1 MKSGFPRSSLF
12 WGLVLLA
19 VSALLYQLVQ
29 VDETP
34 DDSTLTVA
42 EGFELELVAGPPLV
56 ERPISADFDEQGR
69 LYVTES
75 SGSNDPVKQQLEQKP
90 HRVKRLEDTDG
101 DGRFDRSTPF
111 ADGMMIPQGALW
123 FDGSLYVAAPP
134 SIWKLTDTDD
144 DGVADEREEWFAGK
158 TLTGCANDLH
168 GPYLGLDGWIYWT
181 KGAFAEQTYERPDG
195 PPLVTRAAHIF
206 RRRPGDPWIEPVLTG
221 GMDNPVDVVFTPRG
235 ERLLASTF
243 VQHPKLGRR
252 DGIVH
257 AVHGSVYGKTHGV
270 LGGHAKT
277 GNLLPAMLHLGPAAP
292 CAQTIYAS
300 QVFGGEYQGNL
311 FACLFNLNKVTRHVL
326 EPSGA
331 TFTTRDSD
339 FLVSGDR
346 DFHPTD
352 VLEDA
357 DGSLLVVD
365 TGGWYKLCCPTSQL
379 HKPDVLG
386 GIYRIRR
393 KGASGPEDPRGLRID
408 WASAGGGQL
417 TELLDDPK
425 PAVRSRAIGELAKK
439 GSPEV
444 PVLIRTLSTSDSVE
458 ARRNAVWTLT
468 RIDHAEARTAVRQA
482 LSDGDES
489 VRQAALHSVGVWRD
503 ADSGPRVLELLE
515 QGAASIQRVA
525 AEALGRIGDRRAV
538 PGLLARAGANNGRI
552 LEHSLIYA
560 LIEIADPDGTA
571 NGLRASSPHTRRAA
585 LIALD
590 QMPGG
595 GLTPETVTPLL
606 ADDEPILKQ
615 TASWIAGHHP
625 EWGEELARY
634 FRWRL
639 ALRGVGSEERAELI
653 RQLSKLG
660 RNDTIQSF
668 LASTVAGT
676 GSTESRLTA
685 LRAMAGSS
693 LKKTP
698 SVWVD
703 GLAAVLSGD
712 DAALI
717 REAVATLRALPDPGE
732 EDAGRLKEVLL
743 GVGRDSTRDDELRVN
758 ALAAVPGE
766 LDGLDPGL
774 FELLQAA
781 LGPAAA
787 VDARTG
793 AAGVLGRS
801 RLTRDQLL
809 ELAESVRTAGP
820 LVLSPL
826 LGAYRNGGDE
836 DLGLRLMAAVRDSR
850 GLNGLRADVMSQ
862 ALANFPPPVQRQGEQ
877 LLASLE
883 MDPVEQLA
891 RLEDL
896 LATLDEGDIRQGQAV
911 FNSNSAACS
920 SCHAIGYQGGR
931 SGPDLTR
938 IGDVRNRRDL
948 LESIL
953 FPSASFVRGYEP
965 MVVVTESGEIHQG
978 VITEDGQ
985 EEVEMVTGPD
995 TEVRVARSEIREIRP
1010 GNVSVM
1016 PSGLEEQVSRED
1028 LASLLAFLSNARR
1041 RPR

>member
-1 MKSGFPRSSLF
+1 MKTGFPRSSLL
-12 WGLVLLA
+12 WGLFLLA
-19 VSALLYQLVQ
+19 VSALLYLLVR
-29 VDETP
+29 VDDTP
-34 DDSTLTVA
+34 DDSLLTVA
-42 EGFELELVAGPPLV
+42 EGFQVELVAGPPLV
-56 ERPISADFDEQGR
+56 ERPISIDFDEQGR

-75 SGSNDPVKQQLEQKP
+75 SGSNDPVEQQLEQKP

-134 SIWKLTDTDD
+134 SIWKLTDTDG
-144 DGVADEREEWFAGK
+144 DGVADRREEWFAGK

-181 KGAFAEQTYERPDG
+181 KGAFAEQTYERPGG
-195 PPLVTRAAHIF
+195 PPLVTRAAHVF

-252 DGIVH
+252 DGIIH
-257 AVHGSVYGKTHGV
+257 AVHGSVFGKTHDV
-270 LGGHAKT
+270 LAGHART
-277 GNLLPAMLHLGPAAP
+277 GDLLPAMLHLGPAAP

-300 QVFGGEYQGNL
+300 RVFGSEYRGNL

-357 DGSLLVVD
+357 DGSLLVAD

-393 KGASGPEDPRGLRID
+393 KGASGPEDPRGLSID
-408 WASAGGGQL
+408 WAGAGGGQL
-417 TELLDDPK
+417 AALLDDRR
-425 PAVRSRAIGELAKK
+425 PAVRNRAMAELART
-439 GSPEV
+439 GSPSVEA
-444 PVLIRTLSTSDSVE
+444 LSRTLSTSDSVE

-468 RIDHAEARTAVRQA
+468 RINHEEARTAVRQA
-482 LSDGDES
+482 LSDADES
-489 VRQAALHSVGVWRD
+489 VRQAALHSVSVWRD
-503 ADSGPRVLELLE
+503 AGSGSRVLELLE
-515 QGAASIQRVA
+515 RGSASIRRVA

-538 PGLLARAGANNGRI
+538 PGLLARTGADNGRI

-560 LIEIADPDGTA
+560 LIEIADADGTA
-571 NGLRASSPHTRRAA
+571 AGLRASSPQTRRAA
-585 LIALD
+585 LMALD

-595 GLTPETVTPLL
+595 GLAPETVTPLL
-606 ADDEPILKQ
+606 ASGDPVLKQ
-615 TASWIAGHHP
+615 TAAWIAGGHP
-625 EWGEELARY
+625 EWGNALARY
-634 FRWRL
+634 FRRRL
-639 ALRGVGSEERAELI
+639 ARHAQGPEEQADLV
-653 RQLSKLG
+653 RQLARLAE
-660 RNDTIQSF
+660 NETIQSL
-668 LASTVAGT
+668 LASTVAGP
-676 GSTESRLTA
+676 GSNESRLAA
-685 LRAMAGSS
+685 LRAMAGSA
-693 LKKTP
+693 LKETP
-698 SVWVD
+698 SAWVD
-703 GLAAVLSGD
+703 GFAAVLSRGD
-712 DAALI
+712 EALI
-717 REAVATLRALPDPGE
+717 REAVGTLRDLPNPGD
-732 EDAGRLKEVLL
+732 EDARRLRKVLL
-743 GVGRDSTRDDELRVN
+743 RVGRDSTLEHELRVN
-758 ALAAVPGE
+758 AMAAIPGE
-766 LDGLDPGL
+766 LDELEPGL
-774 FELLQAA
+774 FEMLQEN
-781 LGPAAA
+781 LGSAAA
-787 VDARTG
+787 VNVRTG

-801 RLTRDQLL
+801 RLNRDQML
-809 ELAESVRTAGP
+809 ELTESVRTAGP

-826 LGAYRNGGDE
+826 LEAYRGGGDE
-836 DLGLRLMAAVRDSR
+836 DLGRRLMAAIRESR
-850 GLNGLRADVMSQ
+850 GLTGLRADVMNQ
-862 ALANFPPPVQRQGEQ
+862 ALADFPPPVKRQGEQ

-883 MDPVEQLA
+883 MDPVEQKT

-896 LATLDEGDIRQGQAV
+896 LAALDEGDIRQGQAV
-911 FNSNSAACS
+911 FNSTHAACS

-938 IGDVRNRRDL
+938 IGDVRSRRDL

-965 MVVVTESGEIHQG
+965 VVVVTESGEIHQG
-978 VITEDGQ
+978 VVTRDGQ
-985 EEVEMVTGPD
+985 EEVELVTGPD

-1016 PSGLEEQVSRED
+1016 PSGLEEQVSREE

>member
-1 MKSGFPRSSLF
+1 MKTEFPRSSVLA
-12 WGLVLLA
+12 GLVLLA
-19 VSALLYQLVQ
+19 ASVLLYRLVQ

-34 DDSTLTVA
+34 GDPTLTVA
-42 EGFELELVAGPPLV
+42 EGFQVELVAGPPLV
-56 ERPISADFDEQGR
+56 ERPISIDFDEQGR

-75 SGSNDPVKQQLEQKP
+75 SGSNDPVEQQLVQKP

-101 DGRFDRSTPF
+101 DGRFDRSTLF

-144 DGVADEREEWFAGK
+144 DGVADRREEWFAGK

-181 KGAFAEQTYERPDG
+181 KGAFAEQTYERQDG

-252 DGIVH
+252 DGIIH
-257 AVHGSVYGKTHGV
+257 AVHGSVFGKTHDV
-270 LGGHAKT
+270 LSSHART
-277 GNLLPAMLHLGPAAP
+277 GDLLPAMLHLGPAAP
-292 CAQTIYAS
+292 CAQSIYAS
-300 QVFGGEYQGNL
+300 RVFGSEYQGNL

-357 DGSLLVVD
+357 DGSLLVAD

-393 KGASGPEDPRGLRID
+393 KGTSGPADPRGLSID

-417 TELLDDPK
+417 TALLDDPR
-425 PAVRSRAIGELAKK
+425 PAVRNRAIAALAKS
-439 GSPEV
+439 GSPAVEA
-444 PVLIRTLSTSDSVE
+444 LSRTLSTSDSVE

-482 LSDGDES
+482 LFDGDET
-489 VRQAALHSVGVWRD
+489 VRQAALHSVSVWRD
-503 ADSGPRVLELLE
+503 AGSGARVLELLE
-515 QGAASIQRVA
+515 RGGASIQRVA
-525 AEALGRIGDRRAV
+525 AEALGRIGDGRAV
-538 PGLLARAGANNGRI
+538 PGLLARAGARNDRI

-560 LIEIADPDGTA
+560 LIEITDPVSTA
-571 NGLRASSPHTRRAA
+571 AGLRASSPRTRRAA

-590 QMPGG
+590 QMPAG
-595 GLTPETVTPLL
+595 GLAPETVTPLL
-606 ADDEPILKQ
+606 ASGDPVLKQ
-615 TASWIAGHHP
+615 TAAWIAGRHP
-625 EWGEELARY
+625 EWGEALARY
-634 FRWRL
+634 FRRRL
-639 ALRGVGSEERAELI
+639 ARSEQGSEEQTELV
-653 RQLSKLG
+653 RQLARLAENG
-660 RNDTIQSF
+660 TIQSL
-668 LASTVAGT
+668 LASTVAGA
-676 GSTESRLTA
+676 GSNESRLTA
-685 LRAMAGSS
+685 LQAMAGSA
-693 LKKTP
+693 LKETP
-698 SVWVD
+698 SEWVD
-703 GLAAVLSGD
+703 GFVAILTRGD
-712 DAALI
+712 EALI
-717 REAVATLRALPDPGE
+717 REAVTTLRDLPNPGND
-732 EDAGRLKEVLL
+732 DAGRLRKVLL
-743 GVGRDSTRDDELRVN
+743 RVGRDLTLEHELRVN
-758 ALAAVPGE
+758 ALAAITGE
-766 LDGLDPGL
+766 LDELDPNL
-774 FELLQAA
+774 FEMLLDN
-781 LGPAAA
+781 LGSAAA
-787 VDARTG
+787 VNVRTG

-801 RLTRDQLL
+801 RLNRDQLL
-809 ELAESVRTAGP
+809 ELTETVRTAGP

-826 LGAYRNGGDE
+826 LGAYRGGGDE
-836 DLGLRLMAAVRDSR
+836 DLGQRLMAAVRDSK
-850 GLNGLRADVMSQ
+850 GLNGLRADVMNQ
-862 ALANFPPPVQRQGEQ
+862 TLASFPPPVQRQGKQ

-883 MDPVEQLA
+883 MDPVEQRA

-896 LATLDEGDIRQGQAV
+896 LATLEEGDIRQGQAV

-965 MVVVTESGEIHQG
+965 VVVVTESGEIHQG
-978 VITEDGQ
+978 VVTQDGQ
-985 EEVEMVTGPD
+985 EEVRLVTGPD

-1016 PSGLEEQVSRED
+1016 PSGLEEQVSRKD
-1028 LASLLAFLSNARR
+1028 LANLLAFLSNARR

>member
-1 MKSGFPRSSLF
+1 MKTDFPRAFLLC
-12 WGLVLLA
+12 GLVLLA
-19 VSALLYQLVQ
+19 ASALLYRLFQI
-29 VDETP
+29 DETP
-34 DDSTLTVA
+34 GDSTLTVA
-42 EGFELELVAGPPLV
+42 EGFEVELVAGPPLV
-56 ERPISADFDEQGR
+56 ERPISIDFDEQGR

-75 SGSNDPVKQQLEQKP
+75 SGSNDPVEQQLEQKT

-134 SIWKLTDTDD
+134 SIWKLTDTDG
-144 DGVADEREEWFAGK
+144 DGIADRREEWFAGK

-168 GPYLGLDGWIYWT
+168 GPYLGPDGWIYWT

-195 PPLVTRAAHIF
+195 PPLVTRAAHVF
-206 RRRPGDPWIEPVLTG
+206 RRRPSDSWIEPVLSG

-252 DGIVH
+252 DGIIH
-257 AVHGSVYGKTHGV
+257 AVHGSVYGKPHDV
-270 LGGHAKT
+270 LHGHART
-277 GNLLPAMLHLGPAAP
+277 GDLLPAMLHLGPAAP
-292 CAQTIYAS
+292 CAQAIYAS
-300 QVFGGEYQGNL
+300 RVFGSEYQGNL

-331 TFTTRDSD
+331 TFKTRDSD

-357 DGSLLVVD
+357 DGSLLVAD

-393 KGASGPEDPRGLRID
+393 KGAPGPADPRGLSID
-408 WASAGGGQL
+408 WDNAGGARL
-417 TELLDDPK
+417 TAFLDDRR
-425 PAVRSRAIGELAKK
+425 PAVRNRAMAALAKT
-439 GSPEV
+439 GSPAVEA
-444 PVLIRTLSTSDSVE
+444 LRRTLATSASVE

-468 RIDHAEARTAVRQA
+468 RIHHEEARAAVRPA
-482 LSDGDES
+482 LSDADES
-489 VRQAALHSVGVWRD
+489 VRQAALHSVSVWRD
-503 ADSGPRVLELLE
+503 AGSGPRVLELLE
-515 QGAASIQRVA
+515 QGSASIRRVA

-538 PGLLARAGANNGRI
+538 PGLLTRTGSKNDRI

-571 NGLRASSPHTRRAA
+571 AGLRATSAHTRRAA

-590 QMPGG
+590 QMPAG
-595 GLTPETVTPLL
+595 GLTPESVTPLL
-606 ADDEPILKQ
+606 ASGDPILKQ
-615 TASWIAGHHP
+615 TAAWIAGGHP
-625 EWGEELARY
+625 EWGDALARY
-634 FRWRL
+634 FRRRL
-639 ALRGVGSEERAELI
+639 ARRHPGSEERAELT
-653 RQLSKLG
+653 RQLARFAENG
-660 RNDTIQSF
+660 TIQSL
-668 LASTVAGT
+668 LASTVAGA
-676 GSTESRLTA
+676 GSIESRQTA
-685 LRAMAGSS
+685 LRAMAGST
-693 LKKTP
+693 LKETP
-698 SVWVD
+698 SAWVD
-703 GLAAVLSGD
+703 GFVAVLTRGD
-712 DAALI
+712 QALI
-717 REAVATLRALPDPGE
+717 REAVSALRSLPNPGD
-732 EDAGRLKEVLL
+732 EDAGRLRTALL
-743 GVGRDSTRDDELRVN
+743 LAGRDSTLEPELRVN
-758 ALAAVPGE
+758 ALAAIPGE
-766 LDGLDPGL
+766 LDELDPDL
-774 FELLQAA
+774 FEMLQEN
-781 LGPAAA
+781 LGSAAA
-787 VDARTG
+787 VNLRTG

-801 RLTRDQLL
+801 RPNRHQML
-809 ELAESVRTAGP
+809 ELTETVRTAGP

-826 LGAYRNGGDE
+826 LGAYRDGGDE
-836 DLGLRLMAAVRDSR
+836 DLGRRLMAAVRNSK
-850 GLNGLRADVMSQ
+850 GLNGLRADVMKQ
-862 ALANFPPPVQRQGEQ
+862 TLANFPPPVQRQGEQ
-877 LLASLE
+877 LLASLA
-883 MDPVEQLA
+883 MDPVQQKT

-896 LATLDEGDIRQGQAV
+896 LAALDEGDIRRGQDV
-911 FNSNSAACS
+911 FNSSNAACS

-938 IGDVRNRRDL
+938 IGDVRSRRDL

-965 MVVVTESGEIHQG
+965 VVVVTESGEIHQG
-978 VITEDGQ
+978 VVTRDGQ
-985 EEVEMVTGPD
+985 EEVRLVTGPD

-1016 PSGLEEQVSRED
+1016 PSGLEEQVSREE

>member
-1 MKSGFPRSSLF
+1 MKSEFFRSLLF
-12 WGLVLLA
+12 CGVILLA
-19 VSALLYQLVQ
+19 VSALLYELVQ
-29 VDETP
+29 DQDP
-34 DDSTLTVA
+34 PNDSTLTVA
-42 EGFELELVAGPPLV
+42 EGFQVELVAGPPLV
-56 ERPISADFDEQGR
+56 ERPISIDFDEQGR

-75 SGSNDPVKQQLEQKP
+75 SGSNDPVQQQLEQKP

-123 FDGSLYVAAPP
+123 FDGSLYVGAPP
-134 SIWKLTDTDD
+134 SIWKLTDTDG
-144 DGVADEREEWFAGK
+144 DGVADRREEWFAGK

-206 RRRPGDPWIEPVLTG
+206 RRRPGDPLIEPVLTG
-221 GMDNPVDVVFTPRG
+221 GMDNPVDVVFTTRG

-243 VQHPKLGRR
+243 VQHPELGRR
-252 DGIVH
+252 DGILH
-257 AVHGSVYGKTHGV
+257 AVHGSVYGKTHDV
-270 LGGHAKT
+270 LSGHVRT
-277 GNLLPAMLHLGPAAP
+277 GDLLPAMLHLGPAAP
-292 CAQTIYAS
+292 CAQAIYAS
-300 QVFGGEYQGNL
+300 RVFGAEYQGNL

-331 TFTTRDSD
+331 TFKTRDSD

-393 KGASGPEDPRGLRID
+393 QGASGPDDPRGLRLD
-408 WASAGGGQL
+408 WKNADGGQL
-417 TELLDDPK
+417 AEFLDDPR
-425 PAVRSRAIGELAKK
+425 PAVRSRAMGVLAKL
-439 GSPEV
+439 GSVAV
-444 PVLIRTLSTSDSVE
+444 PVLAHALSMSDSVE

-468 RIDHAEARTAVRQA
+468 RIDHAQARAAVRQA
-482 LSDGDES
+482 LSDADES
-489 VRQAALHSVGVWRD
+489 VRQAALHSVSVWRD
-503 ADSGPRVLELLE
+503 AGSGPRALELLE
-515 QGAASIQRVA
+515 NGSSAIQRVA
-525 AEALGRIGDRRAV
+525 AEALGRVGDRSAV
-538 PGLLARAGANNGRI
+538 PGLLSLAAAKNGRI
-552 LEHSLIYA
+552 LEHSLIHA
-560 LIEIADPDGTA
+560 LIEIADPEGTA
-571 NGLRASSPHTRRAA
+571 AGLRASSPRTRRAA

-595 GLTPETVTPLL
+595 GLTPDTVTPLL
-606 ADDEPILKQ
+606 AARDPILKQ
-615 TASWIAGHHP
+615 TASWIAGNHP
-625 EWGEELARY
+625 EWGEALAQYFRRRLAR
-634 FRWRL
+634 REEGPEAKVDL
-639 ALRGVGSEERAELI
+639 A
-653 RQLSKLG
+653 RQLAG
-660 RNDTIQSF
+660 FGGNVTIQRL
-668 LASTVAGT
+668 LATTVAGA
-676 GSTESRLTA
+676 GSTTSRMTA

-693 LKKTP
+693 LKETP
-698 SVWVD
+698 SVWV
-703 GLAAVLSGD
+703 GGIAAVLSGG

-732 EDAGRLKEVLL
+732 EDAGRLREVLL
-743 GVGRDSTRDDELRVN
+743 GVGRNSTLHNELRVN

-766 LDGLDPGL
+766 LDGLEPHL
-774 FELLQAA
+774 FALLRTT
-781 LGPAAA
+781 LGPRAA
-787 VDARTG
+787 VNVRTG

-809 ELAESVRTAGP
+809 ELTGPVRAAGP

-826 LGAYRNGGDE
+826 LGAYGNGGDE
-836 DLGLRLMAAVRDSR
+836 DLGLLLMAAVRDSR
-850 GLNGLRADVMSQ
+850 GLNGLRADIMNR
-862 ALANFPPPVQRQGEQ
+862 ALANFPPPVRRQGEQ

-883 MDPVEQLA
+883 MDPVRQRA

-896 LATLDEGDIRQGQAV
+896 LATLDEGDIRQGQDV
-911 FNSNSAACS
+911 FNSNRAACS

-938 IGDVRNRRDL
+938 IGDVRTRRDL

-965 MVVVTESGEIHQG
+965 VVVVTESGEVHQG
-978 VITEDGQ
+978 VITRDGQ
-985 EEVEMVTGPD
+985 EEVQLVTGPD
-995 TEVRVARSEIREIRP
+995 TEVRIARSEIREIRP

-1016 PSGLEEQVSRED
+1016 PSGLEEQVSREE
-1028 LASLLAFLSNARR
+1028 LASLLAFLSNAKR

>member
-1 MKSGFPRSSLF
+1 MKSGFPRSSLLY
-12 WGLVLLA
+12 GLVLLA
-19 VSALLYQLVQ
+19 ASALVYQLLRVQ
-29 VDETP
+29 ESPGDP
-34 DDSTLTVA
+34 TLTVA
-42 EGFELELVAGPPLV
+42 EGFEVELVAGPPLV

-75 SGSNDPVKQQLEQKP
+75 SGSNDPVQQQLEQKP

-134 SIWKLTDTDD
+134 SIWKLTDTDG
-144 DGVADEREEWFAGK
+144 DGVADQREEWFAGK

-300 QVFGGEYQGNL
+300 QVFGNEYQGNL
-311 FACLFNLNKVTRHVL
+311 FACLFNLNKVTRHLL

-408 WASAGGGQL
+408 WANADGGQL
-417 TELLDDPK
+417 AELLDDAR
-425 PAVRSRAIGELAKK
+425 PAARSRAIGELANQ
-439 GSPEV
+439 GSLSV
-444 PVLIRTLSTSDSVE
+444 PVLARTLSTSNSVE

-468 RIDHAEARTAVRQA
+468 RIDHDEARAAVRQA
-482 LSDGDES
+482 LSDGDET

-503 ADSGPRVLELLE
+503 AGSGPRVLELLE

-615 TASWIAGHHP
+615 TASWIIGHRP
-625 EWGEELARY
+625 EWGDSLARY
-634 FRWRL
+634 FRRRL
-639 ALRGVGSEERAELI
+639 ALRGVGPEERAELT

-660 RNDTIQSF
+660 RNDTIQSL
-668 LASTVAGT
+668 LASTVAGA
-676 GSTESRLTA
+676 GSTESRRTA
-685 LRAMAGSS
+685 LRAMAGSA
-693 LKKTP
+693 LKETP

-743 GVGRDSTRDDELRVN
+743 GVGRDSIQDDELRVN

-766 LDGLDPGL
+766 LDGLDPDL

-781 LGPAAA
+781 LGPAAT
-787 VDARTG
+787 VNTRTG

-850 GLNGLRADVMSQ
+850 GLNGLRADVMNQ
-862 ALANFPPPVQRQGEQ
+862 TLAKFPPPVQRQGAQ

-965 MVVVTESGEIHQG
+965 MVVVTESGEMHQG

>member
-1 MKSGFPRSSLF
+1 MKTGVSRSSLLS
-12 WGLVLLA
+12 GLVLLSA
-19 VSALLYQLVQ
+19 SALLYQLVQ
-29 VDETP
+29 VAETP
-34 DDSTLTVA
+34 VDSTLTVA
-42 EGFELELVAGPPLV
+42 EGFQVELVAGPPLV
-56 ERPISADFDEQGR
+56 ERPISVDFDEQGR

-75 SGSNDPVKQQLEQKP
+75 SGSNDPVERQLEQKP

-101 DGRFDRSTPF
+101 DGRYDRSTPF
-111 ADGMMIPQGALW
+111 AEGLMIPQGALW
-123 FDGSLYVAAPP
+123 HDGSLYVAAPP
-134 SIWKLTDTDD
+134 SIWKLTDTDG
-144 DGVADEREEWFAGK
+144 DGIADRRQEWFAGK

-181 KGAFAEQTYERPDG
+181 KGAFAEQTYERPHG
-195 PPLVTRAAHIF
+195 PPLVTRAAHVF

-252 DGIVH
+252 DGILH
-257 AVHGSVYGKTHGV
+257 AVHGSVYGKTHDV
-270 LGGHAKT
+270 LSGHART
-277 GNLLPAMLHLGPAAP
+277 GDLLPAMLHLGPAAP

-300 QVFGGEYQGNL
+300 RVFGAEYRGNL

-352 VLEDA
+352 VVEDA

-393 KGASGPEDPRGLRID
+393 KGASGPEDPRGMGLN
-408 WASAGGGQL
+408 WANADQVL
-417 TELLDDPK
+417 LAELLDDPR
-425 PAVRSRAIGELAKK
+425 PAVRSRAMGSLARQ
-439 GSPEV
+439 GRVAV
-444 PVLIRTLSTSDSVE
+444 PALSGTLSTSDSVE

-468 RIDHAEARTAVRQA
+468 RIDHADARAAVRQG

-489 VRQAALHSVGVWRD
+489 VRQAALHSVSVWRD
-503 ADSGPRVLELLE
+503 ADSGPQALELLE
-515 QGAASIQRVA
+515 TGSAPIRRVA
-525 AEALGRIGDRRAV
+525 AEALGRIGGRHAV
-538 PGLLARAGANNGRI
+538 SRLLALSSAENDRI
-552 LEHSLIYA
+552 LEHSLIYS
-560 LIEIADPDGTA
+560 LIEIADPEETA
-571 NGLRASSPHTRRAA
+571 AGLRGSSPHARRAA

-590 QMPGG
+590 QMPDG
-595 GLTPETVTPLL
+595 GLTPERVTPLL
-606 ADDEPILKQ
+606 AARDPILKQ
-615 TASWIAGHHP
+615 TASWIVGNHP
-625 EWGEELARY
+625 EWGEAVADYFRRRLAR
-634 FRWRL
+634 REGGTDEKADL
-639 ALRGVGSEERAELI
+639 V
-653 RQLSKLG
+653 RQLAQFG
-660 RNDTIQSF
+660 EDDTIQRL
-668 LASTVAGT
+668 LATTAAAS

-685 LRAMAGSS
+685 LRAMAGSAV
-693 LKKTP
+693 TEIP
-698 SVWVD
+698 SVWID
-703 GLAAVLSGD
+703 GLAAVMSGG
-712 DAALI
+712 DADLI
-717 REAVATLRALPDPGE
+717 REAVAGLRALPDPE
-732 EDAGRLKEVLL
+732 EADAERLKEVLL
-743 GVGRDSTRDDELRVN
+743 AVGRDSTLDDELRVN
-758 ALAAVPGE
+758 ALAAIPGE
-766 LDGLDPGL
+766 LDGLEP
-774 FELLQAA
+774 ELLTLLRTA
-781 LGPAAA
+781 LGPEAA
-787 VDARTG
+787 VNSRTG

-801 RLTRDQLL
+801 RLSNDQLL
-809 ELAESVRTAGP
+809 ELTGSVRTAGP

-836 DLGLRLMAAVRDSR
+836 DLGVRLVTAVRKSK
-850 GLNGLRADVMSQ
+850 GLNGLRADVMKQ
-862 ALANFPPPVQRQGEQ
+862 ALANFPPPIQRQGDQ

-883 MDPVEQLA
+883 MDPVQQKA
-891 RLEDL
+891 RLENL
-896 LATLDEGDIRQGQAV
+896 LATLDDGDIRQGQDV
-911 FNSNSAACS
+911 FNSNLAACS

-938 IGDVRNRRDL
+938 IGDVRTRRDL

-978 VITEDGQ
+978 VVTQDGP
-985 EEVEMVTGPD
+985 EEVQLVTGPD

-1016 PSGLEEQVSRED
+1016 PSGLEEQVSREE

>member
-1 MKSGFPRSSLF
+1 MKTGFPRSTLF
-12 WGLVLLA
+12 CGLVLLGA
-19 VSALLYQLVQ
+19 SALLDRLVQ
-29 VDETP
+29 VHDPSEQA
-34 DDSTLTVA
+34 TLTVA
-42 EGFELELVAGPPLV
+42 EGFEVELVAGPPLV
-56 ERPISADFDEQGR
+56 ERPISIDFDEQGR

-75 SGSNDPVKQQLEQKP
+75 SGSNDPVQQQLEQKP

-101 DGRFDRSTPF
+101 DGRYDRSTPF

-123 FDGSLYVAAPP
+123 YNGSLYVGAPP
-134 SIWKLTDTDD
+134 SIWKLTDTDG
-144 DGVADEREEWFAGK
+144 DGVADRREEWFAGK

-206 RRRPGDPWIEPVLTG
+206 RRRPGDPWIEPVLAG

-252 DGIVH
+252 DGILH
-257 AVHGSVYGKTHGV
+257 AVHGSVYGKTHDV
-270 LGGHAKT
+270 LSGHART
-277 GNLLPAMLHLGPAAP
+277 GDLLPAMLHLGPAAP
-292 CAQTIYAS
+292 CAQAIYAS
-300 QVFGGEYQGNL
+300 RVFGNEYQGNL

-331 TFTTRDSD
+331 TFKTRDSD

-365 TGGWYKLCCPTSQL
+365 TGGWYKLCCPTSQI

-393 KGASGPEDPRGLRID
+393 QGASGPDDPRGLRLD
-408 WASAGGGQL
+408 WANADGNQL
-417 TELLDDPK
+417 AKLLDDPR
-425 PAVRSRAIGELAKK
+425 PAVRSRAMGTLAKL
-439 GSPEV
+439 GSAAA
-444 PVLIRTLSTSDSVE
+444 PVLTRILLPSHSVE

-468 RIDHAEARTAVRQA
+468 RIDAAEARAAVRHA

-489 VRQAALHSVGVWRD
+489 VRQAALHSVSVWRD
-503 ADSGPRVLELLE
+503 ADSAPRTLELLE
-515 QGAASIQRVA
+515 TGSAAIRRVA
-525 AEALGRIGDRRAV
+525 AEALGRIGDRNAV
-538 PGLLARAGANNGRI
+538 PGLLERTGEKNGRI
-552 LEHSLIYA
+552 LEHSLIHA
-560 LIEIADPDGTA
+560 LIEIADPEGTA
-571 NGLRASSPHTRRAA
+571 AGLQAPSSHTQRAA

-595 GLTPETVTPLL
+595 GLTPGHVTPLL
-606 ADDEPILKQ
+606 AARDPILEQ
-615 TASWIAGHHP
+615 TASWIASNHP
-625 EWGEELARY
+625 EWGEALAQY
-634 FRWRL
+634 FRRRL
-639 ALRGVGSEERAELI
+639 ALSEQRPEEKADLV
-653 RQLSKLG
+653 RQLAKFG
-660 RNDTIQSF
+660 TDPTIQRL
-668 LASTVAGT
+668 LATTTAGAA
-676 GSTESRLTA
+676 STESRVTA
-685 LRAMAGSS
+685 LRAMAGSA
-693 LKKTP
+693 LKETP

-703 GLAAVLSGD
+703 GLSAVLSGGD
-712 DAALI
+712 SALI
-717 REAVATLRALPDPGE
+717 REAVDSLRALPDPGE
-732 EDAGRLKEVLL
+732 EDAGRLKEALL
-743 GVGRDSTRDDELRVN
+743 GVGRDSNLDDELRVS

-766 LDGLDPGL
+766 LGDLEPDL
-774 FELLQAA
+774 FALLQGA
-781 LGPAAA
+781 LEPEAA
-787 VDARTG
+787 VNARTG

-801 RLTRDQLL
+801 GLTREQLL
-809 ELAESVRTAGP
+809 ELTRSVRTAGP

-826 LGAYRNGGDE
+826 LGAYGNGGDE
-836 DLGLRLMAAVRDSR
+836 DLGLRLVAAVRGSR
-850 GLNGLRADVMSQ
+850 GLNGLRADLMNQ
-862 ALANFPPPVQRQGEQ
+862 ALANFPPEVQRQGEQ
-877 LLASLE
+877 ILASLE
-883 MDPVEQLA
+883 MDPVRQKA
-891 RLEDL
+891 RLEGL
-896 LATLDEGDIRQGQAV
+896 LATLDEGDIRLGQAV

-938 IGDVRNRRDL
+938 IGDVRTRRDL

-965 MVVVTESGEIHQG
+965 VVVVTESGETHQG
-978 VITEDGQ
+978 VITRDGQ
-985 EEVEMVTGPD
+985 EEVQLVTGPD

-1016 PSGLEEQVSRED
+1016 PSGLEEQVSREE

>member
-1 MKSGFPRSSLF
+1 MKTKFPRSSLLS
-12 WGLVLLA
+12 GLVLLA
-19 VSALLYQLVQ
+19 ASALLYWLVQ
-29 VDETP
+29 IDETP
-34 DDSTLTVA
+34 GDSMLTVA
-42 EGFELELVAGPPLV
+42 EGFQVELVAGPPLV
-56 ERPISADFDEQGR
+56 ERPISIDFDEQGR

-75 SGSNDPVKQQLEQKP
+75 SGSNDPVQQQLEQKP

-101 DGRFDRSTPF
+101 DGRYDRSTPF

-123 FDGSLYVAAPP
+123 YDGSLYVGAPP
-134 SIWKLTDTDD
+134 SIWKLTDTDG
-144 DGVADEREEWFAGK
+144 DGIADRRVEWFAGK

-206 RRRPGDPWIEPVLTG
+206 RRRPGEPLIEPVLTG

-252 DGIVH
+252 DGIIH
-257 AVHGSVYGKTHGV
+257 AVHGSVYGKTHDV
-270 LGGHAKT
+270 LSGHART
-277 GNLLPAMLHLGPAAP
+277 GDLLPAMLHLGPAAP
-292 CAQTIYAS
+292 CAQAIYAS
-300 QVFGGEYQGNL
+300 RVFGSKYQGNL

-331 TFTTRDSD
+331 TFKTRDSD

-352 VLEDA
+352 VMEDA

-393 KGASGPEDPRGLRID
+393 KGASGPEDPRGQGID
-408 WASAGGGQL
+408 WANAGGGQL
-417 TELLDDPK
+417 TELLDDPR
-425 PAVRSRAIGELAKK
+425 PAVRSRALGALAKQ
-439 GSPEV
+439 GSGAV
-444 PVLIRTLSTSDSVE
+444 PVLTRTLSTSGSVE
-458 ARRNAVWTLT
+458 TRRNAVWTLT
-468 RIDHAEARTAVRQA
+468 RINDAAARAAVRQA
-482 LSDGDES
+482 LDDGDES
-489 VRQAALHSVGVWRD
+489 VRQAALHSVSVWRD
-503 ADSGPRVLELLE
+503 AGSGPRVLELLE

-525 AEALGRIGDRRAV
+525 AEALGRIGDGRAV
-538 PGLLARAGANNGRI
+538 PGLLARAGAKNDRI

-560 LIEIADPDGTA
+560 LIEIADPVGTA
-571 NGLRASSPHTRRAA
+571 AGLRASSPHTRRAA

-595 GLTPETVTPLL
+595 GLAPGTVTPLL
-606 ADDEPILKQ
+606 AAREPILKQ
-615 TASWIAGHHP
+615 TASWIAGRHP
-625 EWGEELARY
+625 EWGEALAHY
-634 FRWRL
+634 FRRRL
-639 ALRGVGSEERAELI
+639 VRRDQGPEEQADLV
-653 RQLSKLG
+653 RQLAKFG
-660 RNDTIQSF
+660 ENATIQGL
-668 LASTVAGT
+668 LATTVAGS

-693 LKKTP
+693 LKETP

-703 GLAAVLSGD
+703 GLAAVLSGG

-717 REAVATLRALPDPGE
+717 REAVGSLRALPDPGE

-743 GVGRDSTRDDELRVN
+743 GVGRDSTLDDELRVN

-766 LDGLDPGL
+766 LDGLGSNL
-774 FELLQAA
+774 FQLLQAA

-787 VDARTG
+787 VNARTG

-809 ELAESVRTAGP
+809 ELTGTVQNAGP

-836 DLGLRLMAAVRDSR
+836 DLGLKLMAAVRDSR
-850 GLNGLRADVMSQ
+850 GLNGLRADVMNQS
-862 ALANFPPPVQRQGEQ
+862 LDNFPPPVQRQGEQ

-883 MDPVEQLA
+883 MDPIEQKA
-891 RLEDL
+891 RLEEF
-896 LATLDEGDIRQGQAV
+896 LATLEVGDIRQGQAV
-911 FNSNSAACS
+911 FNSTHAACS

-931 SGPDLTR
+931 SAPDLTR

-978 VITEDGQ
+978 VITEDGL
-985 EEVEMVTGPD
+985 EEIQLVTGPD

-1016 PSGLEEQVSRED
+1016 PSGLEEQVSREE

>member
-1 MKSGFPRSSLF
+1 MKTGFPRTSLLC
-12 WGLVLLA
+12 GLVLLSA
-19 VSALLYQLVQ
+19 SALLYHLLKVR
-29 VDETP
+29 ESP
-34 DDSTLTVA
+34 GGPTLTVA
-42 EGFELELVAGPPLV
+42 EGFEVELVAGPPLV
-56 ERPISADFDEQGR
+56 ERPISVDFDEQGR

-90 HRVKRLEDTDG
+90 HRVKRLQDTDG

-144 DGVADEREEWFAGK
+144 DGIADQREEWFAGK

-206 RRRPGDPWIEPVLTG
+206 RRRPGDPWTEPVLTG

-252 DGIVH
+252 DGILH
-257 AVHGSVYGKTHGV
+257 AVHGSVYGKTHDA
-270 LGGHAKT
+270 LDGHART
-277 GNLLPAMLHLGPAAP
+277 GDLLPAMLHLGPAAP
-292 CAQTIYAS
+292 CAQAIYAS
-300 QVFGGEYQGNL
+300 RVFGSEYQGNL

-393 KGASGPEDPRGLRID
+393 EGASGPQDPRGLRLD
-408 WASAGGGQL
+408 WANADGGRL
-417 TELLDDPK
+417 AELLDDPR
-425 PAVRSRAIGELAKK
+425 PAVRSRAMGALAKLE
-439 GSPEV
+439 SAAV
-444 PVLIRTLSTSDSVE
+444 PVLTRTLSTSGSVE

-468 RIDHAEARTAVRQA
+468 RIDDANARASVRQA
-482 LSDGDES
+482 LSDSDES
-489 VRQAALHSVGVWRD
+489 VRQAALHSVSVWRD
-503 ADSGPRVLELLE
+503 AGSGPRVLELLE
-515 QGAASIQRVA
+515 RDGASIQRVA
-525 AEALGRIGDRRAV
+525 AEALGRIGDRGAV
-538 PGLLARAGANNGRI
+538 PGLLARAGARNDRI

-560 LIEIADPDGTA
+560 LIEIADPDSTTA
-571 NGLRASSPHTRRAA
+571 GLRASSPHTRRAA
-585 LIALD
+585 LVALD
-590 QMPGG
+590 QMRGG
-595 GLTPETVTPLL
+595 GLKPGAVTPLL
-606 ADDEPILKQ
+606 AAREPILKE

-625 EWGEELARY
+625 GWGEALAQYFRRRLARPG
-634 FRWRL
+634 RRP
-639 ALRGVGSEERAELI
+639 EERADLA
-653 RQLSKLG
+653 RQLAKFG
-660 RNDTIQSF
+660 EDATIQRL
-668 LASTVAGT
+668 LATTAAGA
-676 GSTESRLTA
+676 GPAESRLTA
-685 LRAMAGSS
+685 LRAMAGSA
-693 LKKTP
+693 LKETP

-703 GLAAVLSGD
+703 GLAAVLSEGD
-712 DAALI
+712 ADLI
-717 REAVATLRALPDPGE
+717 REAVASLRTLPDPGE

-766 LDGLDPGL
+766 LDRLDADL
-774 FELLQAA
+774 FELLRAS
-781 LGPAAA
+781 LEPAAA

-809 ELAESVRTAGP
+809 ELTESVRTAGP

-826 LGAYRNGGDE
+826 LGAYRNDGDE
-836 DLGLRLMAAVRDSR
+836 DLGLRLMAAIRDSK
-850 GLNGLRADVMSQ
+850 GLNGLRADVMNQ
-862 ALANFPPPVQRQGEQ
+862 ALANFPPPVQRQGAQ

-883 MDPVEQLA
+883 MDPVEQQA
-891 RLEDL
+891 RLEDF

-965 MVVVTESGEIHQG
+965 VVVVTKSGEVHQG
-978 VITEDGQ
+978 VITRDGP

-995 TEVRVARSEIREIRP
+995 TEVRVTRSEIREIRP

-1016 PSGLEEQVSRED
+1016 PSGLEEQVSREE

>member
-1 MKSGFPRSSLF
+1 MKSGYPRSSLLS
-12 WGLVLLA
+12 GLGLLA
-19 VSALLYQLVQ
+19 ASALLYWLVQ
-29 VDETP
+29 IGETP
-34 DDSTLTVA
+34 GDSTLTVA
-42 EGFELELVAGPPLV
+42 EGFQVELVAGPPLV
-56 ERPISADFDEQGR
+56 ERPISIDFDEQGR

-75 SGSNDPVKQQLEQKP
+75 SGSNDPVEQQLEQKP

-123 FDGSLYVAAPP
+123 FDGSLYVGAPP

-144 DGVADEREEWFAGK
+144 DGIADRREEWFAGK

-195 PPLVTRAAHIF
+195 PPLVTRAAHVF

-252 DGIVH
+252 DGIIH
-257 AVHGSVYGKTHGV
+257 AVHGSVFGKTHDV
-270 LGGHAKT
+270 LSGHART
-277 GNLLPAMLHLGPAAP
+277 GDLLPAMLHLGPAAP

-300 QVFGGEYQGNL
+300 RVFGSEYQGNL

-357 DGSLLVVD
+357 DGSLLVAD

-393 KGASGPEDPRGLRID
+393 KGASGPEDPRGVRLD
-408 WASAGGGQL
+408 WTNPEGGRL
-417 TELLDDPK
+417 AELLDDPR
-425 PAVRSRAIGELAKK
+425 PAVRNRALGELAKL
-439 GSPEV
+439 GTGAV
-444 PVLIRTLSTSDSVE
+444 QALARILSTSDSVE

-468 RIDHAEARTAVRQA
+468 RIDDVEARTAVRLA
-482 LSDGDES
+482 LSDADES
-489 VRQAALHSVGVWRD
+489 VRQAALHSVSVWRD
-503 ADSGPRVLELLE
+503 AGGGPKALELLE
-515 QGAASIQRVA
+515 TGSAPIQRVA

-538 PGLLARAGANNGRI
+538 PGLLARTGAKNGRI

-560 LIEIADPDGTA
+560 LIEIAVPEGTA
-571 NGLRASSPHTRRAA
+571 AGLRASSPHTQRAA

-595 GLTPETVTPLL
+595 GLTPGNVTPLL
-606 ADDEPILKQ
+606 TARDPILEQ
-615 TASWIAGHHP
+615 TASWIVGNHP
-625 EWGEELARY
+625 EWGEALAQTFRRRLAR
-634 FRWRL
+634 RDQ
-639 ALRGVGSEERAELI
+639 GPEEADLV
-653 RQLSKLG
+653 RQLAKFG
-660 RNDTIQSF
+660 ENVTIQRL
-668 LASTVAGT
+668 LATTVAGA
-676 GSTESRLTA
+676 GSTESRVTA

-693 LKKTP
+693 LKETP
-698 SVWVD
+698 SVWID
-703 GLAAVLSGD
+703 GLATVLSGG
-712 DAALI
+712 DAILI
-717 REAVATLRALPDPGE
+717 REAVDSLRSLPDPAE
-732 EDAGRLKEVLL
+732 EDTRRLTEALL
-743 GVGRDSTRDDELRVN
+743 GVGGDSTLGDELRVN

-766 LDGLDPGL
+766 LGGLDPEL
-774 FELLQAA
+774 FRLLQAA
-781 LGPAAA
+781 LGAETA
-787 VDARTG
+787 VNARTG

-809 ELAESVRTAGP
+809 ELTESVRTAGP

-826 LGAYRNGGDE
+826 LGAYGNGGDE
-836 DLGLRLMAAVRDSR
+836 DLGLRLAAAVRDSK
-850 GLNGLRADVMSQ
+850 GLNGLRADVMNQ
-862 ALANFPPPVQRQGEQ
+862 AMANFPLPVQRQGEE

-883 MDPVEQLA
+883 MDPVQQKA
-891 RLEDL
+891 RLENL
-896 LATLDEGDIRQGQAV
+896 LETLDKGDIRRGQVV

-920 SCHAIGYQGGR
+920 SCHAIGYQGGQ

-938 IGDVRNRRDL
+938 IGDVRTRRDL

-965 MVVVTESGEIHQG
+965 VVVVTDSGEIHQG
-978 VITEDGQ
+978 VVTRDGQ
-985 EEVEMVTGPD
+985 EEVRLVTGPD
-995 TEVRVARSEIREIRP
+995 TEVRVSRSKIREIRP

-1016 PSGLEEQVSRED
+1016 PSGLEEQVSREE

>member
-1 MKSGFPRSSLF
+1 MKTGFPRSSLAC
-12 WGLVLLA
+12 GLVLLA
-19 VSALLYQLVQ
+19 AAALLYQLLRVQ
-29 VDETP
+29 DSP
-34 DDSTLTVA
+34 GDSTLTVA
-42 EGFELELVAGPPLV
+42 EGFEVEFVAGPPLV
-56 ERPISADFDEQGR
+56 KRPISIDFDEQGR

-75 SGSNDPVKQQLEQKP
+75 SGSNDPVQQQLEQKP

-101 DGRFDRSTPF
+101 DGHYDRSTPF

-134 SIWKLTDTDD
+134 SIWKLTDTDG
-144 DGVADEREEWFAGK
+144 DGVADQREEWFAGK

-195 PPLVTRAAHIF
+195 PPLVTRAAHVF

-252 DGIVH
+252 DGILH
-257 AVHGSVYGKTHGV
+257 AVHGSVYGKTHNV
-270 LGGHAKT
+270 LSGHART
-277 GNLLPAMLHLGPAAP
+277 GDLLPAMLHLGPAAP
-292 CAQTIYAS
+292 CAQAIYAS
-300 QVFGGEYQGNL
+300 SVFGSEYQGNL

-331 TFTTRDSD
+331 TFKTRDSD

-393 KGASGPEDPRGLRID
+393 KGTSGPQDPRGLQID
-408 WASAGGGQL
+408 WANAGAEGL
-417 TELLDDPK
+417 AKLLDDPR
-425 PAVRSRAIGELAKK
+425 PAVRSRAMAALAKL
-439 GSPEV
+439 GSVAV
-444 PVLIRTLSTSDSVE
+444 PVLTPTLSKSDSVE
-458 ARRNAVWTLT
+458 TRRNAVWTLT
-468 RIDHAEARTAVRQA
+468 RIDHADARAAVRKS
-482 LSDGDES
+482 LSDRDES
-489 VRQAALHSVGVWRD
+489 VRQAALHSVSVWRD
-503 ADSGPRVLELLE
+503 AGSFPRVLELLH
-515 QGAASIQRVA
+515 QGSPSIQRVA

-538 PGLLARAGANNGRI
+538 PGLLARAGAKNARL

-560 LIEIADPDGTA
+560 LIEIADPEGTA
-571 NGLRASSPHTRRAA
+571 AGLGASSPHTRRAA

-595 GLTPETVTPLL
+595 GLTPGTVTPLL
-606 ADDEPILKQ
+606 ASGDPTLRQ
-615 TASWIAGHHP
+615 TAHWVAGHHP
-625 EWGEELARY
+625 EWGEALARY
-634 FRWRL
+634 FRRRL
-639 ALRGVGSEERAELI
+639 ALREQGPEEKADLA
-653 RQLSKLG
+653 RQLAKFG
-660 RNDTIQSF
+660 EDATIQRL
-668 LASTVAGT
+668 LATTAAGT

-685 LRAMAGSS
+685 LRAMAGSA
-693 LKKTP
+693 LKETP

-703 GLAAVLSGD
+703 GLAAVLSGG
-712 DAALI
+712 DAGLI
-717 REAVATLRALPDPGE
+717 REAVESLRTLPDPGE
-732 EDAGRLKEVLL
+732 ENAGRLKDVLL
-743 GVGRDSTRDDELRVN
+743 GVGRDSTLDDDLRVN

-766 LDGLDPGL
+766 LDGLDADL
-774 FELLQAA
+774 FELLRAS

-801 RLTRDQLL
+801 RLTRKQLL
-809 ELAESVRTAGP
+809 ELTESVRTSGP

-826 LGAYRNGGDE
+826 LGAYGNDGDE
-836 DLGLRLMAAVRDSR
+836 DLGLRLMAAIRDSR
-850 GLNGLRADVMSQ
+850 GLNGLRADVMNQ
-862 ALANFPPPVQRQGEQ
+862 ALANFPPPVRRQGAQ

-883 MDPVEQLA
+883 MDPVQQQA
-891 RLEDL
+891 RLEDF

-965 MVVVTESGEIHQG
+965 VVVLTEAGETHQG
-978 VITEDGQ
+978 VITQDGP
-985 EEVEMVTGPD
+985 EEIEMVTGPD
-995 TEVRVARSEIREIRP
+995 TDVRIGRSEIREIRP

-1016 PSGLEEQVSRED
+1016 PSGLEEQVSRKE

>member
-1 MKSGFPRSSLF
+1 MKTGFPRSSLLC
-12 WGLVLLA
+12 GLVLLA
-19 VSALLYQLVQ
+19 ASALLYWLLQM
-29 VDETP
+29 DEMP
-34 DDSTLTVA
+34 GDSTLTVA
-42 EGFELELVAGPPLV
+42 EGFQVELVAGPPLV
-56 ERPISADFDEQGR
+56 ERPISIDFDEQGR

-75 SGSNDPVKQQLEQKP
+75 SGSNDPVEQQLEQKP

-123 FDGSLYVAAPP
+123 FDGSLYVGAPP

-144 DGVADEREEWFAGK
+144 DGIADRREEWFAGK

-195 PPLVTRAAHIF
+195 PPLVTRAAHVF

-252 DGIVH
+252 DGIIH
-257 AVHGSVYGKTHGV
+257 AVHGSVFGKTHDV
-270 LGGHAKT
+270 LSGHART
-277 GNLLPAMLHLGPAAP
+277 GDLLPAMLHLGPAAP

-300 QVFGGEYQGNL
+300 RVFGSEYQGNL

-357 DGSLLVVD
+357 DGSLLVAD

-393 KGASGPEDPRGLRID
+393 KGAPGPADPRGLSID
-408 WASAGGGQL
+408 WAGAGGGRL
-417 TELLDDPK
+417 AALLDDRR
-425 PAVRSRAIGELAKK
+425 PAVRNRAMAELAKK
-439 GSPEV
+439 GSPAVEA
-444 PVLIRTLSTSDSVE
+444 LSRTLSASDSVK

-468 RIDHAEARTAVRQA
+468 RIDREEARTAVRQA
-482 LSDGDES
+482 LSDADER
-489 VRQAALHSVGVWRD
+489 VRQAALHSVSVWRD
-503 ADSGPRVLELLE
+503 AGSGPRVLELLE
-515 QGAASIQRVA
+515 QGSASIRRVA

-538 PGLLARAGANNGRI
+538 PGLLTRTGSKNGRI

-571 NGLRASSPHTRRAA
+571 AGLRATSAHTRRAA

-595 GLTPETVTPLL
+595 GLAPESVTPLL
-606 ADDEPILKQ
+606 ASGDPILKQ
-615 TASWIAGHHP
+615 TAAWIAGGHP
-625 EWGEELARY
+625 EWGDALARY
-634 FRWRL
+634 FRRRL
-639 ALRGVGSEERAELI
+639 ARRGPGSEEREELT
-653 RQLSKLG
+653 RQLG
-660 RNDTIQSF
+660 RLAENGAIQTL
-668 LASTVAGT
+668 LAATVAGA
-676 GSTESRLTA
+676 GSNQSRLTA
-685 LRAMAGSS
+685 LRAMAGSA
-693 LKKTP
+693 LKETP
-698 SVWVD
+698 SAWIGGIV
-703 GLAAVLSGD
+703 AVLTRGD
-712 DAALI
+712 EALT
-717 REAVATLRALPDPGE
+717 REAVATLRGLPNPGD
-732 EDAGRLKEVLL
+732 EDAARVRTVLL
-743 GVGRDSTRDDELRVN
+743 RVGRDSTLEHELRVN
-758 ALAAVPGE
+758 ALAAIPGDLDE
-766 LDGLDPGL
+766 LDPNL
-774 FELLQAA
+774 FEMLKEN

-787 VDARTG
+787 VNVRTG

-801 RLTRDQLL
+801 RPNRDQML
-809 ELAESVRTAGP
+809 ELTESVRSAGP

-826 LGAYRNGGDE
+826 LGAYRGGGDE
-836 DLGLRLMAAVRDSR
+836 DLGRRLMAAIRDSK
-850 GLNGLRADVMSQ
+850 GLNGLRADVMNQ
-862 ALANFPPPVQRQGEQ
+862 TLANFPPPVQRQGEQ

-883 MDPVEQLA
+883 MDPVQQKT

-896 LATLDEGDIRQGQAV
+896 LAALDEGDIRRGQAV
-911 FNSNSAACS
+911 FNSSNAACS

-938 IGDVRNRRDL
+938 IGDVRSRRDL

-965 MVVVTESGEIHQG
+965 VVVVTDSGEIHQG
-978 VITEDGQ
+978 VVTQDGP
-985 EEVEMVTGPD
+985 EEVRLVTGPD
-995 TEVRVARSEIREIRP
+995 TEVRVARSEIRGIRP

-1016 PSGLEEQVSRED
+1016 PSGLEEQVSREE

>member
-1 MKSGFPRSSLF
+1 MKTGVPRSSL
-12 WGLVLLA
+12 WCGLVLLA
-19 VSALLYQLVQ
+19 ASTLLYLLVR
-29 VDETP
+29 VDDTP

-42 EGFELELVAGPPLV
+42 EGFQVELVAGPPLV
-56 ERPISADFDEQGR
+56 ERPISIDFDEQGR

-75 SGSNDPVKQQLEQKP
+75 SGSNDPVEQQLEQKP

-144 DGVADEREEWFAGK
+144 DGVADRREEWFAGK

-195 PPLVTRAAHIF
+195 PPLITRAAHVF

-252 DGIVH
+252 DGIIH
-257 AVHGSVYGKTHGV
+257 AVHGSVFGKTHDV
-270 LGGHAKT
+270 LSGHART
-277 GNLLPAMLHLGPAAP
+277 GDLLPAMLHLGPAAP
-292 CAQTIYAS
+292 CAQAIYAS
-300 QVFGGEYQGNL
+300 RVFGNEYQGNL

-331 TFTTRDSD
+331 TFKTRDSD

-357 DGSLLVVD
+357 DGSLLVAD

-393 KGASGPEDPRGLRID
+393 KGAPGPEDPRGLGID
-408 WASAGGGQL
+408 WAGAGNGQL
-417 TELLDDPK
+417 AAFLDDPR
-425 PAVRSRAIGELAKK
+425 PAVRNRAMAKLART
-439 GSPEV
+439 GSPAV
-444 PVLIRTLSTSDSVE
+444 AALSRTLATSDSVE

-468 RIDHAEARTAVRQA
+468 RINHEEARTAVRQA
-482 LSDGDES
+482 LSDEDES
-489 VRQAALHSVGVWRD
+489 VRQAALHSVSVWRD
-503 ADSGPRVLELLE
+503 AGSGPRVLELLE
-515 QGAASIQRVA
+515 QGSASIRRVA

-538 PGLLARAGANNGRI
+538 PGLLARTGVENGRI

-560 LIEIADPDGTA
+560 LIEIADPKGTA
-571 NGLRASSPHTRRAA
+571 AGLRASSPHTRRAA

-590 QMPGG
+590 QMPGRS
-595 GLTPETVTPLL
+595 LAPESVTPLL
-606 ADDEPILKQ
+606 ASGDTVLEQ
-615 TASWIAGHHP
+615 TAAWIAGRHP
-625 EWGEELARY
+625 EWGEALARY
-634 FRWRL
+634 FRRRL
-639 ALRGVGSEERAELI
+639 ARHSPEPEERRELT
-653 RQLSKLG
+653 RQLAKLAE
-660 RNDTIQSF
+660 NETIQSL
-668 LASTVAGT
+668 LASTVAGA
-676 GSTESRLTA
+676 GPDESRLTA
-685 LRAMAGSS
+685 LRAMAGSA
-693 LKKTP
+693 LKETP
-698 SVWVD
+698 SAWVD
-703 GLAAVLSGD
+703 GLVTVLTRGNEP
-712 DAALI
+712 LI
-717 REAVATLRALPDPGE
+717 REAVATLRGLPNLGD
-732 EDAGRLKEVLL
+732 EDAGRLRTVLL
-743 GVGRDSTRDDELRVN
+743 RAGRDAALEPELRVN
-758 ALAAVPGE
+758 ALAAIAGE
-766 LDGLDPGL
+766 LDELDPDL
-774 FELLQAA
+774 FDLLQDN
-781 LGPAAA
+781 LGSGVA
-787 VDARTG
+787 VNIRTG

-801 RLTRDQLL
+801 RLNRGQML
-809 ELAESVRTAGP
+809 ELTESVRTAGP
-820 LVLSPL
+820 LILSPL
-826 LGAYRNGGDE
+826 LGAYRGGGDE
-836 DLGLRLMAAVRDSR
+836 DLGRRLMTAVRHSN
-850 GLNGLRADVMSQ
+850 GLNGLRADVMNQ
-862 ALANFPPPVQRQGEQ
+862 VLADFPAPVQHQGEQ

-883 MDPVEQLA
+883 MDPVQQKT

-896 LATLDEGDIRQGQAV
+896 LAALDEGDIRQGQAV
-911 FNSNSAACS
+911 FNSTGAACS

-938 IGDVRNRRDL
+938 IGDVRSRRDL

-965 MVVVTESGEIHQG
+965 VVVETESGEIHQG
-978 VITEDGQ
+978 VVIQDGQ
-985 EEVEMVTGPD
+985 EEVQLVTGPD

-1016 PSGLEEQVSRED
+1016 PSGLEEQVSREE

>member
-1 MKSGFPRSSLF
+1 MKTGFPRSTLF
-12 WGLVLLA
+12 CGLVLLGA
-19 VSALLYQLVQ
+19 SVLLYRLVQ
-29 VDETP
+29 VHDPSEEA
-34 DDSTLTVA
+34 TLTVA
-42 EGFELELVAGPPLV
+42 EGFSVELVAGPPLV
-56 ERPISADFDEQGR
+56 ERPISIDFDEQGR

-75 SGSNDPVKQQLEQKP
+75 SGSNDPVQQQLEQKP

-101 DGRFDRSTPF
+101 DGRYDRSTPF

-123 FDGSLYVAAPP
+123 YDGSLYVGAPP
-134 SIWKLTDTDD
+134 SIWKLTDTDG
-144 DGVADEREEWFAGK
+144 DGVADRREEWFAGK

-252 DGIVH
+252 DGILH
-257 AVHGSVYGKTHGV
+257 AVHGSVYGKTHDV
-270 LGGHAKT
+270 LSGHART
-277 GNLLPAMLHLGPAAP
+277 GDLLPAMLHLGPAAP
-292 CAQTIYAS
+292 CAQAIYAS
-300 QVFGGEYQGNL
+300 RVFGNEYQGNL

-331 TFTTRDSD
+331 TFKTRDSD

-393 KGASGPEDPRGLRID
+393 RGASGPDDPRGLRLD
-408 WASAGGGQL
+408 WANADGNQL
-417 TELLDDPK
+417 AKLLDDPR
-425 PAVRSRAIGELAKK
+425 PAVRSRAMGALAKL
-439 GSPEV
+439 GSAAAP
-444 PVLIRTLSTSDSVE
+444 LLTRTLSTSHSVE

-468 RIDHAEARTAVRQA
+468 RIDAAEARAAVRQA

-489 VRQAALHSVGVWRD
+489 VRQAALHSASVWRD
-503 ADSGPRVLELLE
+503 ADSAPRTLELLE
-515 QGAASIQRVA
+515 TGSAAIRRVA
-525 AEALGRIGDRRAV
+525 AEALGRIGDRNAV
-538 PGLLARAGANNGRI
+538 PGLLERTGEKNGRI
-552 LEHSLIYA
+552 LEHSLIHA
-560 LIEIADPDGTA
+560 LIEIADPEGTA
-571 NGLRASSPHTRRAA
+571 AGLQASSPHTQRAA

-595 GLTPETVTPLL
+595 GLTPGHVTPLL
-606 ADDEPILKQ
+606 AARDPILEQ
-615 TASWIAGHHP
+615 TASWIAGNHP
-625 EWGEELARY
+625 EWGEALAQYFRRRLARREQGPEEKAELARQ
-634 FRWRL
+634 L
-639 ALRGVGSEERAELI
+639 AKFGT
-653 RQLSKLG
+653 
-660 RNDTIQSF
+660 DPTIQRL
-668 LASTVAGT
+668 LATTIAGAA
-676 GSTESRLTA
+676 STESRVTA
-685 LRAMAGSS
+685 LRAMAGSA
-693 LKKTP
+693 LKETP

-703 GLAAVLSGD
+703 GLSAVLSGGD
-712 DAALI
+712 SALI
-717 REAVATLRALPDPGE
+717 REAVDSLRALPDPAE
-732 EDAGRLKEVLL
+732 EDAGRLKEALL
-743 GVGRDSTRDDELRVN
+743 GVGRDSNLDDELRVS

-766 LDGLDPGL
+766 LGDLEPDL
-774 FELLQAA
+774 FALLQGA
-781 LGPAAA
+781 LGPEAA
-787 VDARTG
+787 VNARTG

-801 RLTRDQLL
+801 RLTREQLL
-809 ELAESVRTAGP
+809 ELTGSVRSAGP

-826 LGAYRNGGDE
+826 LGAYGNGGDE
-836 DLGLRLMAAVRDSR
+836 DLGLRLVAAVRDSR
-850 GLNGLRADVMSQ
+850 GLNGLRADLMNQ
-862 ALANFPPPVQRQGEQ
+862 ALANFPRAVQRRGEQ

-883 MDPVEQLA
+883 MDPVRQKA
-891 RLEDL
+891 RLEGL

-938 IGDVRNRRDL
+938 IGDVRTRRDL

-965 MVVVTESGEIHQG
+965 VVVVTESGEIHQG
-978 VITEDGQ
+978 VITRDGQ
-985 EEVEMVTGPD
+985 EEVQLVTGPD

-1016 PSGLEEQVSRED
+1016 PSGLEEQVSREE